1 MYVEIDAMRE
11 RGEKTYAERLNTE
24 YMQRE
29 DVYGRGYVFISE
41 YIQGKVIRGSHITPF
56 VAMQELVQAII
67 KKEVVVPC
75 PEDGQLHFALRSLNP
90 HPFPNQFLTLIK
102 EVLLMANHIK
112 IPKDLD
118 NIREKF
124 MFGLTKRQCLCFAIA
139 FILGIPVYFLV
150 RKQGIEL
157 GILAMGFTAAPAII
171 CGIYKKNGL
180 TFEKSSIYQ
189 KVSLN
194 M

>member
-1 MYVEIDAMRE
+1 
-11 RGEKTYAERLNTE
+11 
-24 YMQRE
+24 
-29 DVYGRGYVFISE
+29 
-41 YIQGKVIRGSHITPF
+41 
-56 VAMQELVQAII
+56 
-67 KKEVVVPC
+67 
-75 PEDGQLHFALRSLNP
+75 
-90 HPFPNQFLTLIK
+90 
-102 EVLLMANHIK
+102 MANHIK

-139 FILGIPVYFLV
+139 FILGVPVYFLV

-180 TFEKSSIYQ
+180 TFEKHFKFTIRFLKRPKLRLYKSENIYELIEKQ
-189 KVSLN
+189 IEINNLRKQLSGGVYIN
-194 M
+194 YGKKKK